1 MPLRLFRNLIASF
14 LALVATGCTSSL
26 YRTPSTATQAVITR
40 TVLLPQMPSGSALVR
55 QKNTLYIISDDAP
68 YMYSYTLSS
77 GQTDSIWIQATNS
90 RLHRMPWQ
98 TKLDF
103 EAALTAPWQD
113 KTYIFAF
120 GSGSLPIYREWI
132 GVYSPE
138 KELPQERHDARSL
151 YAHLRQVANLPEN
164 AFNIEGAARTPDG
177 ELILLNRGRQQLFRM
192 RWTDFTTWLT
202 TRKLPPVTVQETPIP
217 AEAAYTFSG
226 TEPLDHNQLLFTASL
241 EATKDASADGAIGGS
256 ALGILEKGKP
266 NRWQVKTFWPVL
278 DASGKVA
285 LEKIESAVPQP
296 GDRTGRRF
304 IALTDNDDGQSKL
317 LWIELR

>member
-1 MPLRLFRNLIASF
+1 ML
-14 LALVATGCTSSL
+14 TGCTSSL
-26 YRTPSTATQAVITR
+26 YRTPASVTQAVITR
-40 TVLLPQMPSGSALVR
+40 TVLLPQVPSGSALLR
-55 QKNTLYIISDDAP
+55 QDDTLYIISDDAP
-68 YMYSYTLSS
+68 YLYSYVLSS
-77 GQTDSIWIQATNS
+77 GQTDSIWIQSANS
-90 RLHRMPWQ
+90 RLHRIPWQ
-98 TKLDF
+98 EKLDF

-113 KTYIFAF
+113 KTCIFTF
-120 GSGSLPIYREWI
+120 GSGSLPVYREWI
-132 GVYSPE
+132 GIFRPGANQ
-138 KELPQERHDARSL
+138 PQERYDARPL

-164 AFNIEGAARTPDG
+164 AFNIEGAALTSDG

-192 RWTDFTTWLT
+192 RWADFTTWLT

-217 AEAAYTFSG
+217 SKAAYTFSG
-226 TEPLDHNQLLFTASL
+226 TETIDHNQLLFTASL

-266 NRWQVKTFWPVL
+266 NRWQVKTLWLVL

-285 LEKIESAVPQP
+285 LEKIESAIPQP